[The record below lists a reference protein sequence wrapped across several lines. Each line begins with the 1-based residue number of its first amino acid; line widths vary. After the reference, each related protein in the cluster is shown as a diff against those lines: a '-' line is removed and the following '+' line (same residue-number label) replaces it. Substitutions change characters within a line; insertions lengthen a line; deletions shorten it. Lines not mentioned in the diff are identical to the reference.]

1 MSKNGRS
8 SSNLASVAEE
18 VITLLYAKKSAF
30 KNALY
35 TTATKKKLTNSETKQ
50 LFAICAEISKNRRI
64 LAKMEEMMV
73 KDYCGVEDR
82 KIIMEFEVAVRHVY
96 LYELVVAKT
105 TRKPKQHAVAK
116 IVMRHRAALKEK
128 FADEL
133 VKRAEETKSGNKKMN
148 KEGDKSQGEQDDQ
161 TAQVFRYARINR
173 LSTSMSTQKFLKK
186 YFAKSNPSPTPDE
199 QLLDLFKLPENLYS
213 TIHEHQK
220 SKSSEIIFQDKA
232 SCLPPL
238 VLLHQLRIGEPCEI
252 IDACSAPGN
261 KTTGLAAKLSSMQVD
276 HFVQLTACEID
287 KVRFEILNQNL
298 VRCGALRV
306 KAKNVDFFKYIE
318 ERQEEEEAKL
328 KNTETTGQKVK
339 KLPIKYCMLD
349 PSCSGSGMMQKNVLD
364 KDDRNEKDQQRI
376 ENLANFQFKLV
387 STAIEIPTVERIVYS
402 TCSIYKEENEWL
414 VQKVLNSHENWKLRD
429 AHLTENLAGWAG
441 KGISG
446 NKEVDDFVI
455 RLSPEKHNTQGFFVA
470 CFEKINK

>member
-1 MSKNGRS
+1 
-8 SSNLASVAEE
+8 
-18 VITLLYAKKSAF
+18 
-30 KNALY
+30 
-35 TTATKKKLTNSETKQ
+35 
-50 LFAICAEISKNRRI
+50 
-64 LAKMEEMMV
+64 
-73 KDYCGVEDR
+73 
-82 KIIMEFEVAVRHVY
+82 
-96 LYELVVAKT
+96 
-105 TRKPKQHAVAK
+105 
-116 IVMRHRAALKEK
+116 
-128 FADEL
+128 
-133 VKRAEETKSGNKKMN
+133 MN

-161 TAQVFRYARINR
+161 TAQVFRYARIKQSARKVRNVLIGVVFESKFEQFLNSDLWKKSCLRLKKLGFRSLSPIFGHFQPFSTISSMLPPTR

-306 KAKNVDFFKYIE
+306 KAKNVDFFKYTVVFE
-318 ERQEEEEAKL
+318 SD
-328 KNTETTGQKVK
+328 
-339 KLPIKYCMLD
+339 IK
-349 PSCSGSGMMQKNVLD
+349 
-364 KDDRNEKDQQRI
+364 
-376 ENLANFQFKLV
+376 
-387 STAIEIPTVERIVYS
+387 
-402 TCSIYKEENEWL
+402 
-414 VQKVLNSHENWKLRD
+414 
-429 AHLTENLAGWAG
+429 
-441 KGISG
+441 
-446 NKEVDDFVI
+446 
-455 RLSPEKHNTQGFFVA
+455 RL
-470 CFEKINK
+470 